1 MSRKEYD
8 TTMNTLVQRR
18 VGLVVSS
25 LFQRHMLSS
34 AAPAAAD
41 VKSIQLSNTCIT
53 RLKEICKTSSFLRV
67 AVEGGGCSGFQYK
80 FSIEKQLGEDDVVVS
95 RDGVQVAIDSAS
107 IEYLTGATI
116 DYHTELIRSGFR
128 VINNPKADQG
138 CSCGASFTVK
148 LD

>member
-1 MSRKEYD
+1 
-8 TTMNTLVQRR
+8 MNTFVQRR
-18 VGLVVSS
+18 VGIAVSS
-25 LFQRHMLSS
+25 LLQRRMLSS
-34 AAPAAAD
+34 AVPAAD
-41 VKSIQLSNTCIT
+41 VKSIQLSNTCIN
-53 RLKEICKTSSFLRV
+53 RLKEICKSSSFLRV
-67 AVEGGGCSGFQYK
+67 SVEGGGCSGFQYK
-80 FSIEKQLGEDDVVVS
+80 FSVEKQLGDDDVIVS

>member
-1 MSRKEYD
+1 
-8 TTMNTLVQRR
+8 MNGIVQRR
-18 VGLVVSS
+18 VGLCISS
-25 LFQRHMLSS
+25 LLQRRLLST
-34 AAPAAAD
+34 AAPNTAD
-41 VKSIQLSNTCIT
+41 AKTVQLSNTCIS
-53 RLKEICKTSSFLRV
+53 RLKEICKSNSFLRV

-80 FSIEKQLGEDDVVVS
+80 FSIEKQLGDDDIIVS

-116 DYHTELIRSGFR
+116 DFHTELIRSGFR